1 MKRIDYDSIIFDMD
15 GTMVDNLPYHWKAW
29 KQLASKFGVKIT
41 REFFFYKMNGRTN
54 KDLLPM
60 LLGIE
65 KSALIKKYA
74 EKKENHY
81 RRIYWPH
88 VKEIKGLTL
97 LVKELKSRGVKVGM
111 ATSAPKKNVDFILK
125 KLKVGNL
132 FNATVTGDRVKRSK
146 PNPEIYLTTANK
158 LKVEPKNCLVFE
170 DAENGVEAAKGAG
183 MKVIAVL
190 RGQTKKYSRYRGTA
204 VSDFTKVKVM

>member
-1 MKRIDYDSIIFDMD
+1 MAKVKIDSKKIKAVIFDMD

-125 KLKVGNL
+125 KLKV
-132 FNATVTGDRVKRSK
+132 
-146 PNPEIYLTTANK
+146 
-158 LKVEPKNCLVFE
+158 EPKNCLVFE

-204 VSDFTKVKVM
+204 VS